1 MSKKAIV
8 IGAGIAGIA
17 AAIAATEKG
26 YKTTVIESR
35 QYIGGRAR
43 SFVDKTTG
51 EIIDNGQ
58 HVMMGCYHNMLRI
71 IRTLGTDRLIY
82 RQKALKVLFY
92 DSDGSG
98 DVLDSGKLPG
108 KLGIA
113 AGIMGLRKVSLQ
125 SRLRALLFAMK
136 LGLSSKQKVG
146 ETSLQYLK
154 RMNQSD
160 EMIHRLWEPL
170 IIATLN
176 ARPEEADATLLIEV
190 LKRAFFGGKEASQLV
205 LPRVGLSELVEPLME
220 WIKSHG
226 GEIRLS
232 TSVENLKMNDKGIV
246 SVILDN
252 EEELYADIII
262 STVPAFALRRFANEE
277 VLGAQSFTLLNDL
290 VFSPIVSI
298 YLWFDQDFMEE
309 SFCAMLNTTTQWVF
323 NRRRIA
329 DSEQSQK
336 DKYPGHISLT
346 ISAGNELVTT
356 APEKVVQQCW
366 EEIKQCFPKANS
378 ASLKEWKVIKEK
390 QATFLATPSI
400 ESRRPV
406 TITKAKNFYIA
417 GDWTATGLPA
427 TLEGAAQS
435 GFEAVRIAVST

>member
-26 YKTTVIESR
+26 YKTTVIEAR

-43 SFVDKTTG
+43 SFVEKTTG
-51 EIIDNGQ
+51 ETIDNGQ
-58 HVMMGCYHNMLRI
+58 HVMMGCYHSMLKV
-71 IRTLGTDRLIY
+71 IRTLGTDKLIY
-82 RQKALKVLFY
+82 RQKALKVIFY
-92 DSDGSG
+92 DSDGRS

-113 AGIMGLRKVSLQ
+113 AGIMGLKKVSVQ
-125 SRLRALLFAMK
+125 SRLYALVFAIK
-136 LGLSSKQKVG
+136 LGLRAKQKVG

-205 LPRVGLSELVEPLME
+205 LPRVGLSELVDPLSE
-220 WIKSHG
+220 WLKERG
-226 GEIRLS
+226 GDVRLS
-232 TSVENLKMNDKGIV
+232 TSVDTLQMNGDSTV

-252 EEELYADIII
+252 GEELNADIII
-262 STVPAFALRRFANEE
+262 STVPAFALRRFANEDI
-277 VLGAQSFTLLNDL
+277 LGRESFTLLNEL

-298 YLWFDQDFMEE
+298 YLWFDSDFMEE

-323 NRRRIA
+323 NRRHIA
-329 DSEQSQK
+329 DSEQTQK
-336 DKYPGHISLT
+336 EKYPGHISLT

-356 APEKVVQQCW
+356 SPEQVVMQCW
-366 EEIKQCFPKANS
+366 EEIKQCFPKAKS
-378 ASLKEWKVIKEK
+378 ANLKEWKVIKEK

-400 ESRRPV
+400 ESRRPH
-406 TITKAKNFYIA
+406 TLTKAKNFYIA

-435 GFEAVRIAVST
+435 GFDAVRIAVSA